1 MKICKMQ
8 KISKNQEYS
17 IYRLSFRN
25 CPSIA
30 NQKFR
35 DILIRR
41 GLSISYLEYVVQYS
55 ITTSTINIL
64 I

>member
-1 MKICKMQ
+1 MKICEMQ

-17 IYRLSFRN
+17 IYRLRFRN

-41 GLSISYLEYVVQYS
+41 GLG
-55 ITTSTINIL
+55 IL
-64 I
+64 PGICGTV